1 MLRNLQPPASPFSCK
16 AVFNYPPQLI
26 FSPPFQITNPW
37 GMQAE
42 KNNFLTFFLTFES
55 IRIISFGLSFFRRQI
70 APNYRWLIVY
80 AHLGRF
86 NTTRAGLKELF
97 TPGFNKLWRV
107 FRWQVD
113 KTVLHRCECAPLCWR
128 GVEIRAC
135 ERGVARDP
143 SRLET
148 TCALKV

>member
-26 FSPPFQITNPW
+26 FSPPFQITNPC

-42 KNNFLTFFLTFES
+42 KNNFLTFFCPFES

-70 APNYRWLIVY
+70 APNYRRLIVY

-86 NTTRAGLKELF
+86 NTTQARFERAVYTWLQQTLELVQMAGGQNR
-97 TPGFNKLWRV
+97 TGPRWVEDAVRSERTNEVSPEPPLVWKQRV
-107 FRWQVD
+107 
-113 KTVLHRCECAPLCWR
+113 H
-128 GVEIRAC
+128 
-135 ERGVARDP
+135 
-143 SRLET
+143 
-148 TCALKV
+148 